1 MDLQTIRRRTAYSDS
16 KQATLKADT
25 RTWLRSLH
33 DRYSIAL
40 TLTLKQTIVESTGLG
55 TYKRQ
60 ITANDAKNTAQHFIK
75 KLNKEVFKNSAKRHN
90 KTLHYIV
97 VCEGERSCK
106 HLHLHFAIG
115 GIGTDRLK
123 EMNGHIN
130 NAKQYVQ
137 NIDKEFK
144 ADIADSNWMDYIT
157 KELGNRDTDNIFWD
171 LMV

>member
-1 MDLQTIRRRTAYSDS
+1 MDLQTIRRKTAYSDS
-16 KQATLKADT
+16 NVAKLKADT

-33 DRYSIAL
+33 DRYSIAC
-40 TLTLKQTIVESTGLG
+40 TLTLKQTITENTQLG

-60 ITANDAKNTAQHFIK
+60 ITTNDAKNTAQHFIK
-75 KLNKEVFKNSAKRHN
+75 QLNKEVFKNSAKRHN

-106 HLHLHFAIG
+106 RLHLHFAIG

-123 EMNGHIN
+123 EMNRHIQK
-130 NAKQYVQ
+130 AITCVQ
-137 NIDKEFK
+137 NLDRQFE
-144 ADIADSNWMDYIT
+144 ATIADSGWMDYIT
-157 KELGNRDTDNIFWD
+157 KELGNKDTDNIFWD

>member
-1 MDLQTIRRRTAYSDS
+1 MDLQTIRRKTAYSDS
-16 KQATLKADT
+16 NVATLKAET
-25 RTWLRSLH
+25 RTWLRSIH
-33 DRYSIAL
+33 NRYSIAC
-40 TLTLKQTIVESTGLG
+40 TLTLKQTITENTQLG

-60 ITANDAKNTAQHFIK
+60 ITTNDAKNTAQHFIK
-75 KLNKEVFKNSAKRHN
+75 QLNKEVFKNSAKRHN

-106 HLHLHFAIG
+106 RLHLHFAIG
-115 GIGTDRLK
+115 GIATDRLK
-123 EMNGHIN
+123 EMNRHIN

-157 KELGNRDTDNIFWD
+157 KELGNKDTDNVFWD

>member
-1 MDLQTIRRRTAYSDS
+1 MDLQTIRHKTAYNDSDT
-16 KQATLKADT
+16 ATLKADT

-33 DRYSIAL
+33 DRYSIAC
-40 TLTLKQTIVESTGLG
+40 TLTLKQTITEKTQLG

-60 ITANDAKNTAQHFIK
+60 ITAYDAKNTAQHFIK

-90 KTLHYIV
+90 KTLHFIV
-97 VCEGERSCK
+97 VCEGERSSK

-123 EMNGHIN
+123 EMNRHIN

-144 ADIADSNWMDYIT
+144 ATIADSNWMDYIT
-157 KELGNRDTDNIFWD
+157 KELGNKDTDNVFWD

>member
-1 MDLQTIRRRTAYSDS
+1 MDLQTIRHKTAYNDS
-16 KQATLKADT
+16 NKANLKADT
-25 RTWLRSLH
+25 RTWLRSLNN
-33 DRYSIAL
+33 RYSIAC
-40 TLTLKQTIVESTGLG
+40 TLTLKQTIVENTAKG

-60 ITANDAKNTAQHFIK
+60 ITVNDAKNTAQHFIK

-97 VCEGERSCK
+97 VCEGERSSK

-123 EMNGHIN
+123 EMNRHIN

-144 ADIADSNWMDYIT
+144 ADIADSGWMDYIT
-157 KELGNRDTDNIFWD
+157 KELGNKDTDNVFWD